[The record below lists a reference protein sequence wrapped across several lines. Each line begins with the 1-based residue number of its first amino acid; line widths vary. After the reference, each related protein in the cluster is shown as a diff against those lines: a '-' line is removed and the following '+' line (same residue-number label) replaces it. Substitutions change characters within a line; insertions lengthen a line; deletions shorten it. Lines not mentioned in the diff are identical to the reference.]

1 MERKHLMNLDLPLQE
16 YLRRRGNHRARI
28 DDPHVGVTFVEA
40 LAARTIAGIGA
51 AAAARGTRFVLAA
64 VGGAALTEE
73 ELGGLNLGDGRIF
86 GGAVLL

>member
-1 MERKHLMNLDLPLQE
+1 MNLDLPLQE

-51 AAAARGTRFVLAA
+51 AAAARGTWLLQVA
-64 VGGAALTEE
+64 VGGAALTK
-73 ELGGLNLGDGRIF
+73 D
-86 GGAVLL
+86 